1 MPWSTR
7 KPTAIETAP
16 EWLKPYCEQFLQNL
30 VAQGYAPATMRT
42 YEGAARLLCEAV
54 ARRGLRE
61 GQLIGKA
68 LSTTNAA
75 ALKAMHPNKYN
86 QKRYCLKRF
95 IDALVEAG
103 AAERPKEEKKQKAPT
118 PLDRLKAEYESYL
131 RDQRGLTD
139 ATIYHCV
146 RFLDRFMT
154 FRFGEKLGDFDKI
167 TPHDVVAF
175 IRKLRGGTAPRD
187 KTAPSHLRNLFRFL
201 FWSGKTKRDLAAS
214 IPRARQPAR
223 STLPRYLKAEEVEK
237 LLDASWAPTPVGRR
251 NYAMLMVLARL
262 GLRAPEVIAIQ
273 LDDIDWRNGTLLV
286 RGKGKRHDRMPL
298 PDDLGKAI
306 VDYIKNGRRGPSRT
320 LFVSHTPP
328 HKPFVDAQILNTA
341 LTQAFVETGLKPP
354 QKYVGSHLLR
364 HSLATDMLRKGA
376 SLDEIGDVLRHR
388 SRMSTT
394 IYARHDIDGLRSIAP
409 PWPNEKRALRAAKEA
424 RA

>member
-1 MPWSTR
+1 MT
-7 KPTAIETAP
+7 KTKKTQAAAD
-16 EWLKPYCEQFLQNL
+16 WLQPYRLRFLKSL
-30 VAQGYAPATMRT
+30 ADQGYAAATVRT
-42 YEGAARLLCEAV
+42 YDAAAKLLCREV
-54 ARRGLRE
+54 SRRKLRE
-61 GQLIGKA
+61 AQLGGRT
-68 LSTTNAA
+68 LSSVQAA
-75 ALKAMHPNKYN
+75 ALTAMHPNKHD
-86 QKRYCLKRF
+86 QKRYCLERF

-103 AAERPKEEKKQKAPT
+103 VADRPKPKEKSPT
-118 PLDRLKAEYESYL
+118 PLDRLQSEYESYL

-146 RFLDRFMT
+146 SFLKRFMA
-154 FRFGEKLGDFDKI
+154 FRFGETLGSLDAI
-167 TPHDVVAF
+167 SPHDVVDF
-175 IRKLRGGTAPRD
+175 LCNLRGGTAPRD
-187 KTAPSHLRNLFRFL
+187 KTGPSHLRNLFRFL

-214 IPRARQPAR
+214 IPRARQPAK
-223 STLPRYLKAEEVEK
+223 STLPRYLQPDEVDK
-237 LLDASWAPTPVGRR
+237 LLDATWAASPVGRR

-262 GLRAPEVIAIQ
+262 GLRAPEAIAIQ
-273 LDDIDWRNGTLLV
+273 LDDIDWRAGTILI

-298 PDDLGKAI
+298 PDDVGKAI

-328 HKPFVDAQILNTA
+328 FRPFVDAQILNTA
-341 LTQAFVETGLKPP
+341 LKQAFKETGLKPP

-394 IYARHDIDGLRSIAP
+394 IYARHDVEGLRSIART
-409 PWPNEKRALRAAKEA
+409 WPKEKRTSRAAKEV